1 MDRAFVL
8 AQSRRS
14 PIVMNDKIDVSDS
27 SDWNDILGNMN
38 RRNKSFLR
46 PLLLLLILVVGPL
59 QAQTVFACV
68 TMDMVMNVVDSCK
81 ANQDCVNMDLDD
93 VLDVSQNPCFEQSIV
108 LSINQDLQQ
117 NIPAINSVV
126 ESDIDPPQAIAT
138 TLDRIFPPQHVQVLV
153 VFPHTNF
160 SGQSGSNTYLIT
172 QRLRI

>member
-1 MDRAFVL
+1 
-8 AQSRRS
+8 
-14 PIVMNDKIDVSDS
+14 
-27 SDWNDILGNMN
+27 MN

-81 ANQDCVNMDLDD
+81 TNQDCVNMDLDD
-93 VLDVSQNPCFEQSIV
+93 VLDLNQDPCFEQSIV

-117 NIPAINSVV
+117 NIPAINSVI
-126 ESDIDPPQAIAT
+126 ESDIDPPQAMGTA
-138 TLDRIFPPQHVQVLV
+138 LDFVFQQQAVLEIVAFPRVNLP
-153 VFPHTNF
+153 
-160 SGQSGSNTYLIT
+160 GQSSSNTYLIT

>member
-1 MDRAFVL
+1 MYQLKR
-8 AQSRRS
+8 
-14 PIVMNDKIDVSDS
+14 
-27 SDWNDILGNMN
+27 
-38 RRNKSFLR
+38 SFLR

-68 TMDMVMNVVDSCK
+68 TMDMVMNVADSCK
-81 ANQDCVNMDLDD
+81 TNQHCVNMDFSDALN
-93 VLDVSQNPCFEQSIV
+93 LSQNPCFEQTVI

-138 TLDRIFPPQHVQVLV
+138 AFDFSPWQQFIAYIVL
-153 VFPHTNF
+153 PRT
-160 SGQSGSNTYLIT
+160 SLTGQSGSNTYLIT

>member
-1 MDRAFVL
+1 MF
-8 AQSRRS
+8 
-14 PIVMNDKIDVSDS
+14 
-27 SDWNDILGNMN
+27 
-38 RRNKSFLR
+38 RRNRSFLR
-46 PLLLLLILVVGPL
+46 PLLLLVFLVVGPL
-59 QAQTVFACV
+59 QAQTVFTCL
-68 TMDMVMNVVDSCK
+68 TMDMVMNNLDNCK
-81 ANQDCVNMDLDD
+81 TNPDCVYMDFDD
-93 VLDVSQNPCFEQSIV
+93 VLDVSQNPCFEKSIV

-153 VFPHTNF
+153 VFLHTNF